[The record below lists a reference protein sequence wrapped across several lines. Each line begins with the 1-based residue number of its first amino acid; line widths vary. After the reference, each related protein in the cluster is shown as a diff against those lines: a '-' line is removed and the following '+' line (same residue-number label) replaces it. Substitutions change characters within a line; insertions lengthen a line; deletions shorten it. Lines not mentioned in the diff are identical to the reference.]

1 MIGLMGSN
9 EKISN
14 MVDSIFDEKKSK
26 KTSDIFS
33 KIIFYDIY
41 EIYLAIQ
48 FRAGQF
54 RKDVKMLNC
63 HFGFRFWRKWERSPL
78 V

>member
-1 MIGLMGSN
+1 
-9 EKISN
+9 
-14 MVDSIFDEKKSK
+14 MVDSIFDEKKIR
-26 KTSDIFS
+26 KTAEIFFR
-33 KIIFYDIY
+33 KLFQALDIY